1 VNFISDK
8 LKRLFIIKP
17 ARDHPH
23 LINYPVAATMPKQ
36 TDTYARAY
44 DCCDAVFTELGR
56 FPTIDLI
63 RERIGVNS
71 PVTIKKAMNEW
82 TQHFAEQH
90 FDQLNRPDI
99 PVALAHAMEQA
110 WKLAITE
117 AEKAYLQKEQG
128 YQDTIAEIRMAMA
141 GLEQEKAFLNQTLGQ
156 ARGQIADGEQHIQA
170 LRQQLDTQAQ
180 TIAGL
185 AGQLADAEKQLT
197 DQQTLAQEQH
207 QRWQQQQ
214 EQDQSW
220 FARRISEEKQ
230 FAEDKHQDRLQRQ
243 GQQIALLK
251 ESEASLRQTC
261 SGLRQELR
269 RVEAVLAESQKN
281 TGQRFKFKPKVKA
294 NKKAGRG

>member
-1 VNFISDK
+1 
-8 LKRLFIIKP
+8 
-17 ARDHPH
+17 
-23 LINYPVAATMPKQ
+23 MPKL

-90 FDQLNRPDI
+90 FDKLNRPDI
-99 PVALAHAMEQA
+99 PVALTHAMEQA
-110 WKLAITE
+110 WKLAVVE

-128 YQDTIAEIRMAMA
+128 YQDTIAENRLAMA
-141 GLEQEKAFLNQTLGQ
+141 GLEQEKASLKQALGE
-156 ARGQIADGEQHIQA
+156 ARGQIAENEQQIQA

-180 TIAGL
+180 ALAQL
-185 AGQLADAEKQLT
+185 AGKLTDAEKQLV
-197 DQQTLAQEQH
+197 DQQTLMQEH
-207 QRWQQQQ
+207 SQRWQQQQ
-214 EQDQSW
+214 EQDQAW

-230 FAEDKHQDRLQRQ
+230 FAEDKHQDKLQRQ
-243 GQQIALLK
+243 GQQIALLT

-261 SGLRQELR
+261 TGLRQELR
-269 RVEAVLAESQKN
+269 RVETALAESQKN

-294 NKKAGRG
+294 NKKAGQG

>member
-1 VNFISDK
+1 VKFISDK

-17 ARDHPH
+17 AKQHSH
-23 LINYPVAATMPKQ
+23 LINYPVAATMPKL

-82 TQHFAEQH
+82 TRHFAERH
-90 FDQLNRPDI
+90 FDQLNRPDM
-99 PVALAHAMEQA
+99 PAALAHAMEQA
-110 WKLAITE
+110 WKLAVLE

-128 YQDTIAEIRMAMA
+128 YQQTLAENQVTIDS
-141 GLEQEKAFLNQTLGQ
+141 LQQEKAFLNQTLGQ
-156 ARGQIADGEQHIQA
+156 AMGQLAESEQQIQV
-170 LRQQLDTQAQ
+170 LRQQRDTQAQ
-180 TIAGL
+180 TLHQL
-185 AGQLADAEKQLT
+185 AGQLADAEKQLA
-197 DQQTLAQEQH
+197 DQQAVMQEQS

-214 EQDQSW
+214 DQDQAW

-243 GQQIALLK
+243 SQQIALLK
-251 ESEASLRQTC
+251 ESETSLSQTC
-261 SGLRQELR
+261 TRLRQELR
-269 RVEAVLAESQKN
+269 RLEAALAESQKN

-294 NKKAGRG
+294 NKKAGQG

>member
-1 VNFISDK
+1 
-8 LKRLFIIKP
+8 
-17 ARDHPH
+17 
-23 LINYPVAATMPKQ
+23 MPKL

-44 DCCDAVFTELGR
+44 DCCDDVFTELGR

-82 TQHFAEQH
+82 TRHFAEKH
-90 FDQLNRPDI
+90 FDKLNRPDI
-99 PVALAHAMEQA
+99 PVALNHAMEQA

-117 AEKAYLQKEQG
+117 AEKAYQQKEQA
-128 YQDTIAEIRMAMA
+128 YKDTIAENRVAIE
-141 GLEQEKAFLNQTLGQ
+141 GLEQEKAFLNQSLGQ
-156 ARGQIADGEQHIQA
+156 ARGQIAENGQQIQA
-170 LRQQLDTQAQ
+170 LRQKLDTQAETLHQ
-180 TIAGL
+180 L
-185 AGQLADAEKQLT
+185 AGQLTDAEKQLA
-197 DQQTLAQEQH
+197 DQQAVIQEQS

-214 EQDQSW
+214 EQDQAW

-243 GQQIALLK
+243 SQQIAMLT

-261 SGLRQELR
+261 TGLRQELR

-281 TGQRFKFKPKVKA
+281 TGQRFKFMPKVKTQ
-294 NKKAGRG
+294 KKAGQG

>member
-1 VNFISDK
+1 
-8 LKRLFIIKP
+8 
-17 ARDHPH
+17 
-23 LINYPVAATMPKQ
+23 MPKH

-82 TQHFAEQH
+82 TRHFAEKH
-90 FDQLNRPDI
+90 FDKLNRPDV

-110 WKLAITE
+110 WKLAVAE

-128 YQDTIAEIRMAMA
+128 HLQSLADAQAALAEQR
-141 GLEQEKAFLNQTLGQ
+141 QELDFVQARLAEARAQLGQ
-156 ARGQIADGEQHIQA
+156 GQQQA
-170 LRQQLDTQAQ
+170 SLLQRQLEEKSRLVLQLQ
-180 TIAGL
+180 
-185 AGQLADAEKQLT
+185 GQLAAR
-197 DQQTLAQEQH
+197 DQQVAEQAALLQEQTE
-207 QRWQQQQ
+207 RWQQQQ
-214 EQDQSW
+214 AQDQAW

-251 ESEASLRQTC
+251 ESEASLRQAC
-261 SGLRQELR
+261 AGLRQEQR
-269 RVEAVLAESQKN
+269 RLAAALAECQKHAR
-281 TGQRFKFKPKVKA
+281 QPFKFKPKIKA
-294 NKKAGRG
+294 NKMAGQG

>member
-1 VNFISDK
+1 
-8 LKRLFIIKP
+8 
-17 ARDHPH
+17 
-23 LINYPVAATMPKQ
+23 MPKL

-82 TQHFAEQH
+82 TRHFAERH
-90 FDQLNRPDI
+90 FDQLNRPDV

-110 WKLAITE
+110 WKLAVLE
-117 AEKAYLQKEQG
+117 AEKAYQVKEQG
-128 YQDTIAEIRMAMA
+128 YVQNLAENRVAME
-141 GLEQEKAFLNQTLGQ
+141 GLEQEKAFLKQMLGE

-180 TIAGL
+180 AL
-185 AGQLADAEKQLT
+185 AQSAGQLAEAEKNLVGLQGLMQ
-197 DQQTLAQEQH
+197 DQS

-214 EQDQSW
+214 EQEQAW

-230 FAEDKHQDRLQRQ
+230 FVEEKFQDKLQRQ
-243 GQQIALLK
+243 GQQIALLT

-261 SGLRQELR
+261 TGLKQELR
-269 RVEAVLAESQKN
+269 RLEAALAECRQKSV
-281 TGQRFKFKPKVKA
+281 QPYKFKVKDKA
-294 NKKAGRG
+294 NKKSGKRPGG